1 MKRNRF
7 TEEQIANTLRQ
18 AESEKTSSDLCR
30 EVGVSEN
37 TFYRGKTSYSV
48 SHYSTA
54 PTFG

>member
-18 AESEKTSSDLCR
+18 AESGKTISDLCR
-30 EVGVSEN
+30 EVGVSQN

-48 SHYSTA
+48 SYYSTA